1 MSVEAA
7 ANASYGSTASGS
19 SFYAAMRILPRA
31 QREAMFQIYS
41 FCRQVDDIA
50 DSDGPR
56 PERLAALQQWRDDID
71 ALYAGHPPERLKDY
85 VASVKTFGLKREDFV
100 AIVDGMEMDVPQ
112 DIRAPDLATLD
123 LYCDRVASAVGR
135 LSVRVFGLP
144 EDDGIQLAYHL
155 GRALQ
160 LTNILRDIDE
170 DAGLGRLYL
179 PREWL
184 WHAGITNNDPA
195 RVTADRALPKVC
207 APLAERAKM
216 HFQKSDE
223 IMKRNS
229 RRAVRAPRIM
239 SKYYRAIL
247 DLLIARGF
255 TAPRAPVRV
264 SKRRQDRHPSSLRD
278 HLMQKTVHIIG
289 AGISGLSAAVRLA
302 NGGYKVFVHEAT
314 QQAGGRCR
322 SYFDAATNLT
332 IDNGN
337 HLLLSGNRHALSYAR
352 AIGTEAGLVGPAR
365 AQFPFVDLAS
375 GRRWQLDLGDSRL
388 PLWVFDEARRV
399 PDTSLRD
406 YLALAPL
413 AWAGTGALVGNTI
426 PCKGT
431 LYDRLVQPLLLAALN
446 VDPPE
451 GSAGL
456 AGAIVRETLLA
467 GGQACRP
474 LIARDGLSS
483 VLIEPAVKLLQERG
497 HSVQFSHELRALGM
511 SGDRISELDFG
522 NGDKV
527 ALGADDAVVLA
538 VPPRAA
544 AALLPGLKTP
554 TKFRAIVNAHFRVD
568 PPRDAAPILGVVG
581 GLVEWLFAFPQRLS
595 VTISNGDRLVDMPR
609 EELALAIWQDI
620 CEASGVSGDLP
631 PWQIVRERRAT
642 FEATPE
648 QNALRPGPA
657 TAQKNLFLAGD
668 WTATGLPAT
677 IEGSVRS
684 GDRAADLVLARR

>member
-1 MSVEAA
+1 M
-7 ANASYGSTASGS
+7 
-19 SFYAAMRILPRA
+19 
-31 QREAMFQIYS
+31 
-41 FCRQVDDIA
+41 
-50 DSDGPR
+50 
-56 PERLAALQQWRDDID
+56 
-71 ALYAGHPPERLKDY
+71 
-85 VASVKTFGLKREDFV
+85 KTFGLKREDFL

-144 EDDGIQLAYHL
+144 EEDGILLAHHL

-179 PREWL
+179 PREGL
-184 WHAGITNNDPA
+184 LLAGITSDNPQKVICRSRAAQSLPA
-195 RVTADRALPKVC
+195 AGRAGEKAFREGRRDHETQFAPRKCARRGSCRNITARSWTCCWPGALP
-207 APLAERAKM
+207 
-216 HFQKSDE
+216 
-223 IMKRNS
+223 
-229 RRAVRAPRIM
+229 
-239 SKYYRAIL
+239 
-247 DLLIARGF
+247 
-255 TAPRAPVRV
+255 PRASRSV
-264 SKRRQDRHPSSLRD
+264 STNGEDRHPSPLRD
-278 HLMQKTVHIIG
+278 HLMQKNAHIIG

-302 NGGYKVFVHEAT
+302 NANYRVHVHEAT
-314 QQAGGRCR
+314 QQVGGRCR

-337 HLLLSGNRHALSYAR
+337 HLLLSGNRHALAYAR
-352 AIGTEAGLVGPAR
+352 SIGTEAGLVGPKV
-365 AQFPFVDLAS
+365 AQFPFVDIMT
-375 GRRWQLDLGDSRL
+375 GQRWQLDLGDGKL

-399 PDTSLRD
+399 PDTKLLD

-413 AWAGTGALVGNTI
+413 IWAGTGKLVGDTI

-431 LYDRLVQPLLLAALN
+431 LYQRLVQPLLLAALN

-474 LIARDGLSS
+474 LIARDGLSA
-483 VLIEPAVKLLQERG
+483 VLVDPAIKLLQDKG
-497 HSVQFSHELRALGM
+497 ASIQLGHELREFATTGNAVGELKFGSDAIALGP
-511 SGDRISELDFG
+511 
-522 NGDKV
+522 
-527 ALGADDAVVLA
+527 DDVVVLA
-538 VPPRAA
+538 VPPRPA

-554 TKFRAIVNAHFRVD
+554 SKFRAIVNAHFRFD
-568 PPRDAAPILGVVG
+568 PPRDAVPILGVVG

-609 EELALAIWQDI
+609 EELALAIWRDV
-620 CEASGVSGDLP
+620 CKAAGLPGDLPLP

-648 QNALRPGPA
+648 QNALRPGPV
-657 TAQKNLFLAGD
+657 TSFKNLFLAGD
-668 WTATGLPAT
+668 WTDTGLPAT

-684 GDRAADLVLARR
+684 GDRAADLVLARP